1 MIHVLCQGQLG
12 MQLITITFD
21 QISGIYPKL
30 TDTVKATAQLMYSGQ
45 INDFSPAGLDKLL
58 QLYPIHV
65 VKHAA
70 ETTSYYV
77 IAGLRQYE
85 LLCVFHTVKSSD
97 NATKKLLNIIPAIE
111 HINLSSQ
118 AINNMATC
126 DIAGSALLFSLGTKV
141 GAQLASIK
149 ENLAS
154 DVTKHFPKYQSVRR
168 MVDRPSGKVR
178 EK

>member
-1 MIHVLCQGQLG
+1 

-30 TDTVKATAQLMYSGQ
+30 ADTVKTTAEHMYSGQ

-65 VKHAA
+65 VKHAGK
-70 ETTSYYV
+70 TTSYCV

-85 LLCVFHTVKSSD
+85 LLCVFHALKRSG
-97 NATKKLLNIIPAIE
+97 NANNKLLNTITVIE
-111 HINLSSQ
+111 HTNLSTQ
-118 AINNMATC
+118 AIRTMATC

-141 GAQLASIK
+141 GTQLTLMKDCLGPEII
-149 ENLAS
+149 
-154 DVTKHFPKYQSVRR
+154 KHFPKYQSGRR